1 MYQLISKYQFT
12 DAFACSGTYKNQFS
26 YQGLKAL
33 YDYLENDFYTASN
46 EHGIQLDIAGLCC
59 VWSEYDSIE
68 DYNQQ
73 LEEDY
78 NSPDELSLNC
88 IVIPIDGGGF
98 IAEQY

>member
-12 DAFACSGTYKNQFS
+12 DAFDCSGTYKDQFT

-46 EHGIQLDIAGLCC
+46 KYGIQLDIVELCG

-68 DYNQQ
+68 DYNKQ

-78 NSPDELSLNC
+78 INTEELSLNC
-88 IVIPIDGGGF
+88 IVIPIEGGGF